1 MRVGKSSMMRKHCWF
16 YKLVNLFIAQQL
28 VCLNGN
34 ITREC
39 LITKFLFFKDWH
51 YIKHAT
57 ANYQFTS
64 NNRFINQF
72 ILSMVDFEIKLN
84 LPNVAPFSQLY
95 ELARV
100 RCSVKPFER
109 HSVKIDF
116 SWAQPLKPKN
126 LMHIKLF
133 KIETTLETTKLDFY
147 MVKYQNNLNKR

>member
-1 MRVGKSSMMRKHCWF
+1 M
-16 YKLVNLFIAQQL
+16 NLFIAQQL

-34 ITREC
+34 ITRER

-51 YIKHAT
+51 YVKHAT

-95 ELARV
+95 ELARAL
-100 RCSVKPFER
+100 CSEIPFER
-109 HSVKIDF
+109 YSVKIDF
-116 SWAQPLKPKN
+116 SWVPPLKSKT
-126 LMHIKLF
+126 LLHIKLF
-133 KIETTLETTKLDFY
+133 KIETTSLRLG
-147 MVKYQNNLNKR
+147 

>member
-1 MRVGKSSMMRKHCWF
+1 
-16 YKLVNLFIAQQL
+16 
-28 VCLNGN
+28 
-34 ITREC
+34 
-39 LITKFLFFKDWH
+39 
-51 YIKHAT
+51 
-57 ANYQFTS
+57 
-64 NNRFINQF
+64 
-72 ILSMVDFEIKLN
+72 MVDFEIKLN

-100 RCSVKPFER
+100 RSYER

-133 KIETTLETTKLDFY
+133 KIETTSETTKLDFN